1 MSVFPLPE
9 ASEAAQSSA
18 AEPPALRLVPPHEHV
33 WQLRAVEYDESFE
46 VRRYECSGCDDVLY
60 R

>member
-1 MSVFPLPE
+1 VSVFPVPAEPE
-9 ASEAAQSSA
+9 QSESSA
-18 AEPPALRLVPPHEHV
+18 RPQLRLVAEHEHV

-46 VRRYECSGCDDVLY
+46 VRRYECDGCTDVLY